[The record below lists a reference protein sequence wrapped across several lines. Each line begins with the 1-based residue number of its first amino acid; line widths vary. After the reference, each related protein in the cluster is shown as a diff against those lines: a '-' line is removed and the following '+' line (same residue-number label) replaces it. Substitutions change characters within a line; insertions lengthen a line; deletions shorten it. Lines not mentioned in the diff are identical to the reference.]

1 MEGGGWLWLIID
13 VVAVAIL
20 AGAIIYG
27 TVMWRQ
33 HRKSRAERQIQDEV
47 VRENYRR
54 GG

>member
-13 VVAVAIL
+13 VVAVAVL
-20 AGAIIYG
+20 AAGLIYG
-27 TVMWRQ
+27 MTMWRR
-33 HRKSRAERQIQDEV
+33 HRKSRAERHMQEEV